1 MGNSSL
7 TPAQNPYMDRNKKLR
22 DLVLWNSQQMSAF
35 TGNGLNILTD
45 MQNKET
51 KVTENPQEI
60 RPTEIIHKHEITV
73 RLDIDH
79 LLN

>member
-1 MGNSSL
+1 
-7 TPAQNPYMDRNKKLR
+7 
-22 DLVLWNSQQMSAF
+22 MSAF

-51 KVTENPQEI
+51 KVNENPQEI

-79 LLN
+79 LLNQIDKNEERINKMFSLSDIE